1 MSRDYYEILG
11 VGRDASEKEIKKA
24 FRALARQLHPDV
36 NTSDPETEARF
47 KEAAEAYE
55 VLSNPESRATYD
67 RYGHEG
73 LKRGGFSDFSQFS
86 FEDVIRSFFG
96 ESFFGGR
103 PGVVHGEDVAVAIDI
118 TLEEAASGVSREVTF
133 EAIDRCDT
141 CQGSG
146 AAPGTERQTCRA
158 CGGRGQVQTMTRT
171 VFGQFVRTGPCSA
184 CGGAG
189 SVVTEPCADCQG
201 RGLVRRQRD
210 VMVEI
215 PAGIANGQS
224 LRLTGRGGVA
234 GPGGR
239 DGDLYV
245 KVTVKA
251 HPHFERDGNDLL
263 CHLPLT
269 AVDAALG
276 GSFRV
281 PLIDGDQE
289 LEIKPGTQP
298 GEVRVL
304 KGKGMPA
311 LQYQRRGDLKV
322 IMDVMVPR
330 NLSVE
335 QRELLQQFAGTTSDK
350 NYSREAGLFDKIR
363 SAFR

>member
-11 VGRDASEKEIKKA
+11 VSRDAGEKEIKTA

-67 RYGHEG
+67 RYGQEG

-103 PGVVHGEDVAVAIDI
+103 PGVVHGEDVAVAVEI
-118 TLEEAASGVSREVTF
+118 TLEEAASGVSREVSF
-133 EAIDRCDT
+133 EAIDRCDA

-146 AAPGTERQTCRA
+146 AAPGTERETCSA

-189 SVVTEPCADCQG
+189 SIVTVPCEECQG

-210 VMVEI
+210 VTVDVPM
-215 PAGIANGQS
+215 GIADGQS
-224 LRLTGRGGVA
+224 LKLAGRGGAA
-234 GPGGR
+234 GPGGQN
-239 DGDLYV
+239 GDLYV
-245 KVTVKA
+245 KVAVKA
-251 HPHFERDGNDLL
+251 HPHFERDGNDLVY
-263 CHLPLT
+263 HLPLT

-276 GSFRV
+276 GSFMV
-281 PLIDGDQE
+281 PLIDGEQE
-289 LEIKPGTQP
+289 FEVKPGTQP
-298 GEVRVL
+298 GEVKVFR
-304 KGKGMPA
+304 GKGMPA
-311 LQYQRRGDLKV
+311 LQYHRRGDQKV

-330 NLSVE
+330 HLSAE
-335 QRELLQQFAGTTSDK
+335 QKEMLRQFAGTTSEK
-350 NYSREAGLFDKIR
+350 NYSRESGLFEKIR

>member
-1 MSRDYYEILG
+1 MTRDYYEILG
-11 VGRDASEKEIKKA
+11 VERGASEKEIKRA

-36 NTSDPETEARF
+36 NTSDPETETRF

-96 ESFFGGR
+96 EGFYGGR
-103 PGVVHGEDVAVAIDI
+103 PGVVHGEDVAMAVAIS
-118 TLEEAASGVSREVTF
+118 LEEAASGVRREVIF
-133 EAIDRCDT
+133 EAIDRCDA
-141 CQGSG
+141 CRGSG
-146 AAPGTERQTCRA
+146 AAPGTERETCRA
-158 CGGRGQVQTMTRT
+158 CGGRGQMQTMTRT

-184 CGGAG
+184 CGGTG
-189 SVVTEPCADCQG
+189 GIITTLCEECGG
-201 RGLVRRQRD
+201 RGLVMRQKTAEVD
-210 VMVEI
+210 I
-215 PAGIANGQS
+215 PAGIANGLS
-224 LRLTGRGGVA
+224 LRLTGRGGAA

-245 KVTVKA
+245 KVAVKP
-251 HPHFERDGNDLL
+251 HKHFERDGNDLVH
-263 CHLPLT
+263 HLPLT

-276 GSFRV
+276 GSFTV
-281 PLIDGDQE
+281 PHIDGE
-289 LEIKPGTQP
+289 LQVEVKPGTQP
-298 GEVRVL
+298 GEVSVL
-304 KGKGMPA
+304 KGKGMPI
-311 LQYQRRGDLKV
+311 LQHRGQGDLKV

-330 NLSVE
+330 NLSIE
-335 QRELLQQFAGTTSDK
+335 QKELLKQFADTTSEK
-350 NYSREAGLFDKIR
+350 NWSRDGGLFEKIR